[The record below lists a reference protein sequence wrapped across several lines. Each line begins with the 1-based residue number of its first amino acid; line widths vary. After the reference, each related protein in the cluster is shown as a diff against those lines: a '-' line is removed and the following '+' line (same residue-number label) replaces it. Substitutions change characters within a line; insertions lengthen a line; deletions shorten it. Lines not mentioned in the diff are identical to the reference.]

1 MRVLLVI
8 MLVLAIIAETAEA
21 RKRRHHRHCGHGNAY
36 AQAAPSAASRA
47 DQFTGR
53 IDRRST
59 IAGLIPRDWQLE
71 PADDSWQGRRFV
83 SPTGTAW
90 LALYARSAADESR
103 EERFRAIAFVEDEE
117 VTYLRGE
124 RDWLAVSG
132 FRGDQIFYRKMVL
145 ACGERQWRHVAFEY
159 PAKEKRK
166 FDQLVGRMSRAL
178 DRARDEDCRPASP
191 KTEAAPAVE

>member
-1 MRVLLVI
+1 MRALLVM
-8 MLVLAIIAETAEA
+8 MLIVAIIAETAEA
-21 RKRRHHRHCGHGNAY
+21 RKRRHHRHYGHRNAY
-36 AQAAPSAASRA
+36 AQAEPSAPSLAGQS
-47 DQFTGR
+47 TGR
-53 IDRRST
+53 IERRSN
-59 IAGLIPRDWQLE
+59 IAALIPRDWQLE
-71 PADDSWQGRRFV
+71 PADDHWQGTRFV

-90 LALYARSAADESR
+90 LALYARSAVDESR
-103 EERFRAIAFVEDEE
+103 EERFKATAFVEDEE

-166 FDQLVGRMSRAL
+166 FDQLVSRMSRAL
-178 DRARDEDCRPASP
+178 VRARDEDCRPASP